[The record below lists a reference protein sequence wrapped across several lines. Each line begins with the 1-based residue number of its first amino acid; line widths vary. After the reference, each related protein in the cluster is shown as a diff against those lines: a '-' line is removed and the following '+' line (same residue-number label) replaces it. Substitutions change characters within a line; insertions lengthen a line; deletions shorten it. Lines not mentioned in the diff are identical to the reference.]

1 LSGFGRVRKTKADDV
16 GAPPAEWQHGGK
28 FQKVDFILNE
38 ERRNYAANGRIRG
51 GLGSLNVTLQSEPNS
66 GWTEVGSV
74 PSLLWDKRKAK
85 HIESPNASRLI
96 KLHAALSDAEKD
108 DLERYLLSHLDKRS
122 PYAEVGY
129 FIFFALHRMG
139 QTIAGL
145 QTARLHLA
153 GDKVYGY
160 SNLLGTL
167 SAIVSHEHFQ
177 IERDLYP
184 LMLEALAGDT
194 ENDFRLTEKIN
205 LARLQH
211 LDAELGDGGS
221 RTSPAIS
228 EPPCPDQ

>member
-1 LSGFGRVRKTKADDV
+1 V

-108 DLERYLLSHLDKRS
+108 DLERYLLS
-122 PYAEVGY
+122 
-129 FIFFALHRMG
+129 RMG